1 MDPGTPGLTPVGEE
15 IRTRIR
21 NFARRLTGDPH
32 LAEDIA
38 QETMARILEPGTPR
52 DIPYVFA
59 VALNLVRTEARL
71 AARRRQAPDAVE
83 GIADP
88 RTPDPLGRLVEEEER
103 MHLWSSLGRLPERER
118 LAVVLRFSEGLSCA
132 EVSRT
137 LGMSPN
143 AVSCLLHR
151 GKERLRTMLV
161 ARSLK
166 T

>member
-1 MDPGTPGLTPVGEE
+1 VGEE
-15 IRTRIR
+15 IRTRLR
-21 NFARRLTGDPH
+21 NFAHRLTGDPH

-38 QETMARILEPGTPR
+38 QETMVRILEPGTPR
-52 DIPYVFA
+52 DVPYFFA

-71 AARRRQAPDAVE
+71 AARRRQTSDAVE
-83 GIADP
+83 HVADP
-88 RTPDPLGRLVEEEER
+88 RPTDPLGRLVAEEEKMR
-103 MHLWSSLGRLPERER
+103 LWSSLGRLPERER
-118 LAVVLRFSEGLSCA
+118 LAFLLRFSEGLSCA

-137 LGMSPN
+137 LGMTPN

-151 GKERLRTMLV
+151 GKERLRTLLS